1 MRGKPPISILIAL
14 AAGIAIMVCVG
25 AGSCHLISIPTTDVS
40 RSRRSLVALLEPRLY
55 VKIVAEQTRFFQ
67 GVSCNIAGRY
77 SVHTLTA
84 RSVDCPST
92 LLRSQVLVAFG
103 DSDVDTHTL
112 QFINNEGILSLNVEK
127 HDNSARTLRLRM
139 SVGRMSTSEA

>member
-25 AGSCHLISIPTTDVS
+25 AGPCHLISIPTTDVS
-40 RSRRSLVALLEPRLY
+40 RSRRSLTTFSEPRLH
-55 VKIVAEQTRFFQ
+55 VRIVAEQIRFFQ

-84 RSVDCPST
+84 RSVDT
-92 LLRSQVLVAFG
+92 LLRLQVLVAFG